1 MMLKEMRDSSH
12 ERKSKMIELRI
23 NNETLRKENYA
34 KDREIRR
41 LNKDIQQYELTL
53 TNLRT
58 EMTQGQGTCSP
69 PEVIKK
75 DAEVMA
81 GMCCTGTECGDLEP
95 VKDVG
100 ELLREETNKYRER
113 IHKMELSLK
122 SSGVKVRAV
131 HKINLGLIEELGTLR
146 RLCVA
151 VDLERRDARLR
162 LDLEG
167 QIVKQ
172 MLKQLQQAK
181 AKLQQKEME
190 SSRSDFVSGDH
201 EYRQPSHASMPVAK
215 TRARRDQPALD
226 CDPDFRGPEFE
237 GNGDGMLS
245 RQISKIMKQQCLHCC
260 VSAWRKTC
268 QIATS
273 TPEGSLEALH
283 DSDLSIISNKP
294 PSPITVSDSSA
305 SNLDLIL
312 ETCTSHQEVC
322 SRDCDVHEQ
331 PTMKLENSEDS
342 LTAQQQ
348 STQRNN
354 LETRDDHDRCDKS
367 ETSDRKR
374 NKSITSD
381 HQSAQRNKNKDQ
393 ILHQLANEKVR
404 RSLES
409 VEDVSVNK
417 PASKDNANK
426 SEILDQERN
435 ESITSENQPVF
446 CQNKTSGDTL
456 KKSITS
462 QVGSWLQTSNID
474 ATSIHTNTTCLCW
487 KKDVLTQIPHI
498 VPKSVSG
505 DLSQD
510 EISSVQT
517 QLCDCSSSDDK
528 VEKKSL
534 QSHICDCGSAKDSA
548 RVQKCKRLP
557 SHICDCSS
565 DDAKEGMKRISLQSQ
580 ICECG
585 TAKDSAGVKKR
596 NELNKV
602 VKVEEQNFNEDA
614 ILKMK
619 PCTCTKLQC
628 MKNVETGDQKQEK
641 ADVTTPVEKSML
653 QREPAGEPKSST
665 SPIYYLY
672 GASTTPA
679 SSCCGTDYDLDSGG
693 GSSCAGACEQYY
705 RNKLMATLQ
714 ILENKEETIRVQ
726 GSSLGVAE
734 ARIAALTE
742 RACSLRCELDQKA
755 RELNKL
761 RKFAESCRVEK
772 ADISITAE
780 MQEVQAQKNIV
791 NTLQDNLSVIAELYR
806 ECFFETAKQEELI
819 DMLRQSYLD
828 VRLMDKD
835 KTDKINRLQ
844 SVINTQKWSIEQC
857 QDVVIEVETLKSE
870 ISNFLNSSNN
880 DSGMWER
887 GSETPDVGEELG
899 DILEQLRQLQD
910 MLTGD
915 CICGLQDENKA
926 LKKKNEHLEMQ
937 LDKLRHRVSEL
948 EGLVSSSHSLGQQ
961 YQKQIEEKEQ
971 EFYEVRQRLVEFES
985 ANKERGAAC
994 ETLTRQL
1001 QQSQVLLDDKIAELG
1016 EARRARAAQ
1025 DAAVTALREQ
1035 LDHAD
1040 QVIKEV
1046 GALEREPSYCL
1057 AASFGRA
1064 LGPVFIR
1071 TKYSAESSS
1080 RASLLGTYGLKKLA
1094 EASQWRGQ
1102 LDQSQAR
1109 VAELEQRLQAVCA
1122 HCTDLEMCCSAKE
1135 RNASAL
1141 QGQLE
1146 EAHARGAA
1154 LCDESRRVTACV
1166 RHWMRRQR
1174 ALAREQQEKIK
1185 MQESMLNELRRC
1197 VETRQNHSVRTSTS
1211 EIEQCC
1217 SNSPRV
1223 RACTSETYSLCS
1235 RTHQAVGG
1243 SETTFSR
1250 GPNPCLIDCESERP
1264 SCSQC
1269 TSNRQGRRER
1279 SSESEMASCSSAP
1292 VPPRR
1297 RKKLPPC
1304 GDTRCPWSPGAQHIR
1319 FASLPRHVSPTDELV
1334 ERVEHLHE
1342 ALAATQRRWVRPR
1355 Q

>member
-1 MMLKEMRDSSH
+1 
-12 ERKSKMIELRI
+12 
-23 NNETLRKENYA
+23 
-34 KDREIRR
+34 
-41 LNKDIQQYELTL
+41 
-53 TNLRT
+53 
-58 EMTQGQGTCSP
+58 
-69 PEVIKK
+69 
-75 DAEVMA
+75 
-81 GMCCTGTECGDLEP
+81 
-95 VKDVG
+95 
-100 ELLREETNKYRER
+100 
-113 IHKMELSLK
+113 
-122 SSGVKVRAV
+122 
-131 HKINLGLIEELGTLR
+131 
-146 RLCVA
+146 
-151 VDLERRDARLR
+151 
-162 LDLEG
+162 
-167 QIVKQ
+167 
-172 MLKQLQQAK
+172 
-181 AKLQQKEME
+181 
-190 SSRSDFVSGDH
+190 
-201 EYRQPSHASMPVAK
+201 
-215 TRARRDQPALD
+215 
-226 CDPDFRGPEFE
+226 
-237 GNGDGMLS
+237 
-245 RQISKIMKQQCLHCC
+245 
-260 VSAWRKTC
+260 
-268 QIATS
+268 
-273 TPEGSLEALH
+273 
-283 DSDLSIISNKP
+283 
-294 PSPITVSDSSA
+294 
-305 SNLDLIL
+305 
-312 ETCTSHQEVC
+312 
-322 SRDCDVHEQ
+322 
-331 PTMKLENSEDS
+331 MKLENSEDS

-641 ADVTTPVEKSML
+641 ADVTTPVEK
-653 QREPAGEPKSST
+653 
-665 SPIYYLY
+665 
-672 GASTTPA
+672 
-679 SSCCGTDYDLDSGG
+679 DSGG

-1040 QVIKEV
+1040 QVIKE
-1046 GALEREPSYCL
+1046 
-1057 AASFGRA
+1057 
-1064 LGPVFIR
+1064 
-1071 TKYSAESSS
+1071 
-1080 RASLLGTYGLKKLA
+1080 GLKKLA

-1122 HCTDLEMCCSAKE
+1122 HCTDLEMCC
-1135 RNASAL
+1135 
-1141 QGQLE
+1141 
-1146 EAHARGAA
+1146 
-1154 LCDESRRVTACV
+1154 
-1166 RHWMRRQR
+1166 
-1174 ALAREQQEKIK
+1174 REQQEKIK